1 VKGRVDDLARQALRE
16 TGRIDVWANV
26 AGIILN
32 SLIVETT
39 EEQLDAVIGVN
50 LKGVYW
56 GTAAAGRVMSAA
68 KQGSIVNIASAG
80 GETAAPTLSVYGLT
94 KAGVIQ
100 LTRAAAAELGPY
112 GVRANSVAPGYVETP
127 MTRRV
132 WVDAEGTVD
141 EQKRLETLAA
151 MSSRQVLSVN
161 GEPSDIAYAMLYLAV
176 DASKFM
182 TGQVLR
188 PNGGVHMA

>member
-1 VKGRVDDLARQALRE
+1 VKDRVDDLARQALRE
-16 TGRIDVWANV
+16 TGRVDVWANV

-68 KQGSIVNIASAG
+68 KRGAIVNIASAG
-80 GETAAPTLSVYGLT
+80 GETPAPTLSVYGLT

-100 LTRAAAAELGPY
+100 LTRAAAAELGPC

-127 MTRRV
+127 MTRRN
-132 WVDAEGTVD
+132 WVDPEGTVD
-141 EQKRLETLAA
+141 EQKRSETLAA
-151 MSSRQVLSVN
+151 MTSRQALSVN
-161 GEPSDIAYAMLYLAV
+161 GDPSDIAYAMLYLAV